1 MPRGKLVESSERRRQ
16 EIMAAAL
23 DCFVAKGFSETSMA
37 DIQARSGASMGS
49 IYHHFESKERLAAA
63 LYLEGL
69 KGVHGAM
76 RSVLTETNQAEEGIK
91 GLVRA
96 YIDWFVQHPQLGYYL
111 FQGMGAQYLEVE
123 GEKIREETTML
134 RRDLGGWLR
143 PHIQSCEIARLPT
156 ELYSPLMLGPTREF
170 LQQWLVHRVGRV
182 RRSPAGPAG
191 ATDLS
196 ESSQALAEAA
206 WKALA
211 SASK

>member
-23 DCFVAKGFSETSMA
+23 DCFTAKGFSETSMA
-37 DIQARSGASMGS
+37 DIQERSGASMGS

-69 KGVHGAM
+69 KGIHGAI
-76 RSVLTETNQAEEGIK
+76 RSALAETDQAEKGIK
-91 GLVRA
+91 SLVPA
-96 YIDWFVQHPQLGYYL
+96 YIAWFVEHPDLGHYL

-123 GEKIREETTML
+123 GEKIREETALL
-134 RRDLGGWLR
+134 RRDMGAWLW
-143 PHIQSCEIARLPT
+143 PHIESGKIARLPT

-170 LQQWLVHRVGRV
+170 LQQWLINRVQ
-182 RRSPAGPAG
+182 RSPAN
-191 ATDLS
+191 LS

-211 SASK
+211 STS